1 MPHSQEPHQP
11 RHTKARAPLPLP
23 SQHDQ
28 IAGEMKVQEGSAQ
41 HGTCEQFGAHLGD
54 LAKPKCPLDA
64 RLPTL
69 KSLHTKANAE
79 TTAERRSKAR
89 PRRLRQALE
98 NRSQRTLTSSLSE
111 ATLPTIGDHVCKA
124 HVSNDP
130 GASPFGSRTLK
141 NVVAQHVYSLD
152 DQEQLPAVDIRP
164 AESSARHHAAALFF
178 TARHS
183 ETLIVDKAVA
193 SMRLASATGT
203 TLAKPSASLPSRT
216 RASACSSGRTRR
228 APNASTLPRQRHVRL
243 ISCAAHYRPASMRR
257 E

>member
-1 MPHSQEPHQP
+1 MPCRTRRNHISLVTQ
-11 RHTKARAPLPLP
+11 KARAPLPLP

-28 IAGEMKVQEGSAQ
+28 ITGEMKVQEGSAQ

-130 GASPFGSRTLK
+130 GASPLVQEHSKTWSRSMYTVSTIK
-141 NVVAQHVYSLD
+141 NNCLRWTYG
-152 DQEQLPAVDIRP
+152 QLR
-164 AESSARHHAAALFF
+164 ARQG
-178 TARHS
+178 
-183 ETLIVDKAVA
+183 I
-193 SMRLASATGT
+193 
-203 TLAKPSASLPSRT
+203 
-216 RASACSSGRTRR
+216 
-228 APNASTLPRQRHVRL
+228 
-243 ISCAAHYRPASMRR
+243 MRR
-257 E
+257 HFFSQQDTQKR